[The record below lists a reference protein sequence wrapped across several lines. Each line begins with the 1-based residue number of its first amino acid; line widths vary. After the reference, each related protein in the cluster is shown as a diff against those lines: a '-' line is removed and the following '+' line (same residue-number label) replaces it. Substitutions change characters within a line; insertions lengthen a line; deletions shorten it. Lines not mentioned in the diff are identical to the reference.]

1 MFAFA
6 DPKHT
11 NKHKHTAVHWTVLL
25 FVPQSVFFFSPSS
38 FFCGERGKCKFSS
51 PMHAV
56 LLFSSLSFTH
66 THARTRTQTNTL
78 LHDQLHN
85 RNLAHA
91 PLLSSATHMPN
102 HPSSA
107 SSSTSSSSTT
117 TPTAENDSHLLFRF
131 QSTVAFVHCLIVCM
145 QRMGTHIHHPDHTNI
160 SSTHTQQTKPT
171 NLTCVVAFLP
181 SPSTFWCSWS
191 FVFVFVFLFFFFFHL
206 SSLAALA
213 CW

>member
-1 MFAFA
+1 MQIFKSHARR
-6 DPKHT
+6 
-11 NKHKHTAVHWTVLL
+11 
-25 FVPQSVFFFSPSS
+25 SS
-38 FFCGERGKCKFSS
+38 
-51 PMHAV
+51 
-56 LLFSSLSFTH
+56 LLFSFFH